1 MDKLGCQNLAA
12 PKFAVPVYFNF
23 KSVMY
28 SVDLRVVWSET
39 HSPCFSGVYSTID
52 APFGARIP
60 ASTFAEHTPE
70 VLLWAEGS
78 DLLFDDTFPHFVVN
92 DAREPRVVLP
102 HPATHDKRALQTTEG
117 GRKVRETLY
126 GAKTV

>member
-1 MDKLGCQNLAA
+1 MFITCSRL
-12 PKFAVPVYFNF
+12 
-23 KSVMY
+23 
-28 SVDLRVVWSET
+28 
-39 HSPCFSGVYSTID
+39 SPCFSGVYSTID

-102 HPATHDKRALQTTEG
+102 HPATHDKRARSIAG
-117 GRKVRETLY
+117 GNECMKALLAASLGRNTFSERTNSSDALFVLDFPTFSHIIFR
-126 GAKTV
+126 G